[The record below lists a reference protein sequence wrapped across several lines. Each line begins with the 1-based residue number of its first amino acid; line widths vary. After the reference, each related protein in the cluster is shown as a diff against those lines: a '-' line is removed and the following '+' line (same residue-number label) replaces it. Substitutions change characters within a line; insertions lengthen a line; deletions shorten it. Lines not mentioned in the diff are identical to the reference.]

1 MANVTIHNKTP
12 RLVAIALL
20 DAKGTPV
27 ERKLQPHEQT
37 EPLSEATVGAYTR
50 GLAKAGT
57 VRIRSA

>member
-20 DAKGTPV
+20 DAKGKPV

-37 EPLSEATVGAYTR
+37 EPLPATQVGAYTNR
-50 GLAKAGT
+50 LAVQGK
-57 VRIRSA
+57 VRIRPV